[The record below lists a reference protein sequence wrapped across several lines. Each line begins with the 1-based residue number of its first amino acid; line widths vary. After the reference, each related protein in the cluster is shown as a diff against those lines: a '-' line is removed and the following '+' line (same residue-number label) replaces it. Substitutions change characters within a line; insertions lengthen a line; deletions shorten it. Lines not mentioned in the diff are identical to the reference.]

1 MKRWAILVI
10 AVLIWVAGCGA
21 QQKQEAPAPSA
32 PVADLV
38 VHDVCWYEWGDGN
51 PRYLETCR
59 IAQRGDCASIKD
71 ETERSFCKIEAHS
84 FAEVRL
90 HEMEHPPDPTQEHL
104 QELENKISN
113 QQMEID
119 EARRRASDAES
130 ESDAA
135 VGMMLNN
142 SR

>member
-1 MKRWAILVI
+1 VKRWLILVV
-10 AVLIWVAGCGA
+10 AALICVAGCGA
-21 QQKQEAPAPSA
+21 QQKQEAPAAST
-32 PVADLV
+32 PVAETV

-59 IAQRGDCASIKD
+59 VAHRGKCATIQDK
-71 ETERSFCKIEAHS
+71 TERYFCNTEARA

-90 HEMEHPPDPTQEHL
+90 QEMEHPPDPTQQRI
-104 QELENKISN
+104 QELEDKISN

-142 SR
+142 RR